1 MTRFELTNS
10 DRYLVGQAREALAQA
25 VHLDLGDD
33 RAMARTIGRLET
45 VLKQLLD
52 MLDEDEAGEQR

>member
-1 MTRFELTNS
+1 MARFELTDS
-10 DRYLVGQAREALAQA
+10 DRYLIGEAREAFDQA
-25 VHLDLGDD
+25 GHLDLADD

-52 MLDEDEAGEQR
+52 MLDEDES